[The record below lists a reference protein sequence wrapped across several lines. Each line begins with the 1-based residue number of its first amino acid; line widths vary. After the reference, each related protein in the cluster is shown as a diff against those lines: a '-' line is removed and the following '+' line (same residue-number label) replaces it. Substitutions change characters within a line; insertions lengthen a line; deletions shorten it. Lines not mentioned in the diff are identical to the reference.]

1 MNLPGLSVCQKEISL
16 MDEWG
21 PIEEIEEDERG
32 PMIWV
37 NDKRIQDFEEGIM
50 EKPAYAAVESIVKK
64 EDAIES
70 AFSNLKKELSLAVK
84 EHVAVIETKLKSALA
99 ENERLHHERLILA
112 KEIQRRR
119 SQEKNILEIL
129 GGKDGSK
136 G

>member
-1 MNLPGLSVCQKEISL
+1 
-16 MDEWG
+16 
-21 PIEEIEEDERG
+21 
-32 PMIWV
+32 
-37 NDKRIQDFEEGIM
+37 M
-50 EKPAYAAVESIVKK
+50 EKPAFASIESIVKK

-84 EHVAVIETKLKSALA
+84 DHIAVIETKLKSALA

-119 SQEKNILEIL
+119 SQEVSILEIL
-129 GGKDGSK
+129 GARDGSK

>member
-1 MNLPGLSVCQKEISL
+1 MNLPGLETCKNEVKL
-16 MDEWG
+16 MDLLPG
-21 PIEEIEEDERG
+21 YRRSEIPG
-32 PMIWV
+32 IV
-37 NDKRIQDFEEGIM
+37 QCIDFNLMEVIM
-50 EKPAYAAVESIVKK
+50 EKPAFASVESIVKK

-84 EHVAVIETKLKSALA
+84 DHIAVIETKLKSALA

-119 SQEKNILEIL
+119 SQEVSILEIL
-129 GGKDGSK
+129 GARDGSK